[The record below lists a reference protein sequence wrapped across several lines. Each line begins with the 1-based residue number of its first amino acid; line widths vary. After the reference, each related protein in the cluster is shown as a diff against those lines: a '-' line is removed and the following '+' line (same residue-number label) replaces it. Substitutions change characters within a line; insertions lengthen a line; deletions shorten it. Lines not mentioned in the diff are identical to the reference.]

1 MLAFLG
7 ALICI
12 IASVYPSSTAA
23 APPPPPTDNQSAP
36 PDALRQPWSP
46 GGVARAGPLG
56 ALHGP
61 ESPDAAGGLGA
72 GFDEAPTLNE
82 LSSSGGASAGA
93 AQQFAF
99 SRLICTPVPAG
110 DCKQKKLQADEPSE
124 YADEDWGFY
133 LSTAEQLRQ
142 TIRQQKEQILADQRT
157 IRELTGKLS
166 ECESGLEER
175 ALHERSLGPWAGS
188 RRLMAGDDVRS
199 SATEQLQTARAVE
212 ELERAILQLK
222 DRIEKLESELGPLTH
237 NHTIMG
243 AKAPAG
249 LSNYPGGAFD
259 SVRWRVEDLEDELE
273 RKMKML
279 EKERAAL
286 RKETHDH
293 RQEIDQGLNSLH
305 HRIVELEQSLSEYNY
320 PEGYKLSFPVRTN
333 YMYGLVRQPIPE
345 MYAFT
350 ACLWL
355 RATEGGIGTPF
366 SYSVVGQPNE
376 LVLLQGVHNPVEL
389 LINDKVAQLPLSLP
403 QGKWQHI
410 CVSWSLRDGVW
421 QAYQGGKLKGEGEG
435 LAAWHPIRPGGVLVL
450 GQEQDTL
457 GGRFDASQALVGELS
472 QFNLWDRVLTPT
484 EITRLADCSEVT
496 LGNVV
501 PWTDRDVDVFGGGRQ
516 GTPGTLCPAHR
527 QPAVRKGDGIGREKA
542 LFREQ
547 GAQLWGHS
555 FTLTPAPRVH
565 TR

>member
-1 MLAFLG
+1 M
-7 ALICI
+7 
-12 IASVYPSSTAA
+12 
-23 APPPPPTDNQSAP
+23 
-36 PDALRQPWSP
+36 
-46 GGVARAGPLG
+46 
-56 ALHGP
+56 
-61 ESPDAAGGLGA
+61 
-72 GFDEAPTLNE
+72 
-82 LSSSGGASAGA
+82 SSSGGASAGA

-450 GQEQDTL
+450 GQEQVIAEVATVTRSHFGCLWQRVLHQCKERSHSPHAVRISRCCYTKSHSLFPLTFHHLLLLCPSPASLLLSYKDTL

-501 PWTDRDVDVFGGGRQ
+501 PWTDRDVDVFGGAAKEPLEPCVQR
-516 GTPGTLCPAHR
+516 
-527 QPAVRKGDGIGREKA
+527 IGS
-542 LFREQ
+542 Q
-547 GAQLWGHS
+547 Q
-555 FTLTPAPRVH
+555 
-565 TR
+565 